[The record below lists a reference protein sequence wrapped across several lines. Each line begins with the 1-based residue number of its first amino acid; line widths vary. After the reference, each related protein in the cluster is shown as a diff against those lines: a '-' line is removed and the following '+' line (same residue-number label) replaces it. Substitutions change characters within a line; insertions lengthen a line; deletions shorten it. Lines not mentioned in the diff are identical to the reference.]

1 MVSGSISRYTFNM
14 NFFTHRR
21 QLYKERSHLGI
32 IWGKG
37 NGALCYVRYF
47 TPPKM
52 LLFIKILYTVHTAVS
67 KIQLTTGGNHCC
79 QVPAMDTF
87 SQISQKIS
95 KCSIW
100 KHFGDPNRVKGA
112 VSREKWT
119 VATGVGVPQTE
130 VLA

>member
-1 MVSGSISRYTFNM
+1 MVLSGAMYGISHHQKCF
-14 NFFTHRR
+14 
-21 QLYKERSHLGI
+21 RSSKYCI
-32 IWGKG
+32 
-37 NGALCYVRYF
+37 AAR
-47 TPPKM
+47 
-52 LLFIKILYTVHTAVS
+52 

>member
-52 LLFIKILYTVHTAVS
+52 LSFIKILYSSQKNTADDRRES
-67 KIQLTTGGNHCC
+67 LLSGSSNGHFFANLT
-79 QVPAMDTF
+79 
-87 SQISQKIS
+87 KIS